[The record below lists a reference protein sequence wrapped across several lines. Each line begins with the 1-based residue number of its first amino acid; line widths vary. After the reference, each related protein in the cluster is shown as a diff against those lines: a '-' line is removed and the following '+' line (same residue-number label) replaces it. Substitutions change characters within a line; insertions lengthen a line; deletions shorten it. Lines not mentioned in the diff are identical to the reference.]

1 MTRKLIAAILLAV
14 ITITAASAEW
24 KTAYDSEDCGSY
36 GVVHFAYGY
45 DDDPDMKTTIL
56 LYQDEV
62 IDVTIKN
69 TKFRV
74 NNITKD
80 VLYTKGCEY
89 AKVYGQCLFQSSIGV
104 IDWIFL
110 QPNGNYTVVN
120 FKRGE

>member
-1 MTRKLIAAILLAV
+1 MVTI
-14 ITITAASAEW
+14 ITVMAASAEW

-45 DDDPDMKTTIL
+45 DDDPEMKMAIL
-56 LYQDEV
+56 EWPDAV

-89 AKVYGQCLFQSSIGV
+89 AKVYGQCLFQNSIGV

-120 FKRGE
+120 FKR